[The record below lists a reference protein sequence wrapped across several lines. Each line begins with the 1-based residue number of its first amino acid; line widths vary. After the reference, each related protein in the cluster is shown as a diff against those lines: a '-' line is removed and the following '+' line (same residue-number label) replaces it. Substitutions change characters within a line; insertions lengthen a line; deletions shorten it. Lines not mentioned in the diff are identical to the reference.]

1 MKSWLAKFRI
11 SAALDA
17 GEPLPK
23 SLRRAIA
30 TDPDLERFTR
40 RTESLGRFL
49 RKPPLAEASMHD
61 SIMRAVRAAA
71 RQEQPRRAPALAWW
85 LGSASAAALA
95 VVCFW
100 MGTHRSAPPGGKS
113 LDGAV
118 MVLEM
123 GEQMPKTMPSLVMAP
138 LSDEWARVDHQLQN
152 TTDVLLASFP

>member
-11 SAALDA
+11 SSALDE

-23 SLRRAIA
+23 SLRRALA
-30 TDPDLERFTR
+30 TDPELERFTR
-40 RTESLGRFL
+40 RTESLGRAL
-49 RKPPLAEASMHD
+49 RKPPLADASMHE

-71 RQEQPRRAPALAWW
+71 REQQRRRAPGLAW
-85 LGSASAAALA
+85 LAVSASVAALT

-100 MGTHRSAPPGGKS
+100 MGFHRPAQSGVKS

-123 GEQMPKTMPSLVMAP
+123 SEKMPNTMPSLVMSP
-138 LSDEWARVDHQLQN
+138 LSDELARVDRDLQ
-152 TTDVLLASFP
+152 TTTQVLLASFP